1 MFLTTISN
9 VSSTQ
14 TVLDQGRCCK
24 FEFVANNIM
33 KILTLLSPNRKS
45 KSKTENLVYLKNIW
59 LILFSNKI
67 ILFSRL
73 VTRHNCWQHIIYI
86 WTFFLDILITLD
98 LQAWLLLF
106 YIRVSSVFVFV
117 CISYFLLQYKSSTVF
132 LFKLLLLTFL

>member
-86 WTFFLDILITLD
+86 WTFFFLDILVTLD

-106 YIRVSSVFVFV
+106 YIIVSSVFVFV
-117 CISYFLLQYKSSTVF
+117 CDSYFLSSYCINLDHLQYKTY
-132 LFKLLLLTFL
+132 